1 MLIHFEEIPG
11 DAIPLDLLLI
21 ADPSEIKVRE
31 YMKGSICFG
40 AYSDSELVAVCVTN
54 SNIKGESE
62 IFNIASLPNRQQ
74 KGVGS
79 KLLTFVIAEFAH
91 RKVEKLVLG
100 TGAFGY
106 QLAFYQRLGFRVDS
120 VEKDF
125 FINNYDEPIFENG
138 IQHYDMLRLAIK
150 LQ

>member
-1 MLIHFEEIPG
+1 MIYFEEISG
-11 DAIPLDLLLI
+11 DSIPLPLLLV
-21 ADPSEIKVRE
+21 ADPSEKKIAE
-31 YMKGSICFG
+31 YMEGSICFG
-40 AYSDSELVAVCVTN
+40 AYINGELVAVCVTN
-54 SNIKGESE
+54 SNIKGEAE
-62 IFNIASLPNRQQ
+62 IFNMASLPDRQK

-79 KLLTFVIAEFAH
+79 KLLKFVIAEFAN

-100 TGAFGY
+100 TGTFGY

-125 FINNYDEPIFENG
+125 FVNNYDYPIFENG
-138 IQHYDMLRLAIK
+138 IQHCDMLRLGIY